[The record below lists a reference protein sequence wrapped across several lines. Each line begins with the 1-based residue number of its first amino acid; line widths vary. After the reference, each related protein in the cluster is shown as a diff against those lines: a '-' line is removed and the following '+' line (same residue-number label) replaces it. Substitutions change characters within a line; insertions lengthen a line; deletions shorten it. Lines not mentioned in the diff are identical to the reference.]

1 MAGMIQSAQVSLDA
15 NRLRESDQSLH
26 SLRGDLGR
34 ATRLD
39 RVLDELEQTCR
50 QSEDDCVRKLKDD
63 HLNPAYEVMRNLH
76 QRINHGKETIQGLL
90 DLLLTQRQTVR
101 IHPYRHGFIHHP

>member
-1 MAGMIQSAQVSLDA
+1 MRIGS
-15 NRLRESDQSLH
+15 ESLH